1 MAHERFRLHSDFR
14 LIDLP
19 QPGENTLLL
28 RQMTRLVG
36 AGQSFAISTAPALR
50 IDALP
55 APADGMPQLSCQ
67 TSGSSGR
74 PKRILRSQTSWIA
87 SFEVNRQA
95 FALTGADRHAI
106 LGSLA
111 SSLAS
116 YAAVEAMHL
125 GTGLIDLCGASPAQ
139 QLRQLGDA
147 GASLLY
153 CSPAQLRLLIAAARA
168 TGAPPLPAPCMPEL
182 RLPELRLPALRHVIC
197 GGGKLDAASLQAAGA
212 LFPDADIREFYGA
225 AETSFITISDRAT
238 PQASVGRAY
247 PGVGIEIRDANGR
260 KTEETGE
267 IWVQS
272 PYLFLRYAEG
282 QSDDTRWSDGF
293 LSVGELGRMDAQGH
307 LYLAGRRSR
316 MVTVADQ
323 NVFPEAIEAHLLTLP
338 GIRQC
343 AVLAL
348 PDPMRGHA
356 LIAVIEGREDGS
368 DDAAA
373 IRQSCRD
380 RLGAAS
386 TPRRIVFLDRL
397 PMLAGG
403 KPDLVALRAQLGA
416 SA

>member
-1 MAHERFRLHSDFR
+1 MAQEQFRLHGDFR
-14 LIDLP
+14 LIDVGR
-19 QPGENTLLL
+19 PGENTALLA
-28 RQMTRLVG
+28 RLARLIA
-36 AGQSFAISTAPALR
+36 AGQSFAISTASALR

-55 APADGMPQLSCQ
+55 VPPDQAPQLSCQ

-74 PKRILRSQTSWIA
+74 PKRILRSQASWIS

-95 FALTGADRHAI
+95 FALTGTDRHAI

-139 QLRQLGDA
+139 QLRHLSETGT
-147 GASLLY
+147 SLLY

-168 TGAPPLPAPCMPEL
+168 TGAPPLPA
-182 RLPELRLPALRHVIC
+182 LRHLIC
-197 GGGKLDAASLQAAGA
+197 GGGKLDAASLQAASA
-212 LFPDADIREFYGA
+212 LVPNAGIREFYGT
-225 AETSFITISDRAT
+225 AETSFVTIADRDTPSD
-238 PQASVGRAY
+238 SVGRAY
-247 PGVGIEIRDANGR
+247 PGVQIEIRDADGR
-260 KTEETGE
+260 ITDGAGE
-267 IWVQS
+267 IWVRS
-272 PYLFLRYAEG
+272 PYLFLCYAEG
-282 QSDDTRWSDGF
+282 RSDDTRWSGGF
-293 LSVGELGRMDAQGH
+293 LTAGELGRIDARGH
-307 LYLAGRRSR
+307 LYLMGRRSR
-316 MVTVADQ
+316 MVTVADH
-323 NVFPEAIEAHLLTLP
+323 NVFPEAIETHLLSLP

-356 LIAVIEGREDGS
+356 LIAVVEGTG
-368 DDAAA
+368 DAAS

-386 TPRRIVFLDRL
+386 APRRVVFLDRL
-397 PMLAGG
+397 PMLSAG
-403 KPDLVALRAQLGA
+403 KPDLVALRAQFAA